1 MSKKRKQQ
9 KYPEQF
15 KADAVNLVLNQN
27 YSRSEVGRRLGI
39 HQATIA
45 RWVREHKQETEETA
59 NGRPSSRQLQEEVKR
74 LKKENKRLTMERE
87 ILKKAAAF
95 FAKESS

>member
-1 MSKKRKQQ
+1 MNKKRKQQ

-15 KADAVNLVLNQN
+15 KADAVNLVLNQS
-27 YSRSEVGRRLGI
+27 YSRSEVGHRLGI

-59 NGRPSSRQLQEEVKR
+59 NGQPSSRQLQV
-74 LKKENKRLTMERE
+74 
-87 ILKKAAAF
+87 
-95 FAKESS
+95 